1 MSVRIVVGTQWG
13 DEGKGKVVD
22 ILSEES
28 DIVARYQGGAN
39 AGHTVVIDN
48 HKFILHLIPTGIL
61 HSDKICVIGN
71 GVVLD
76 LNQFFFE
83 LDELEK
89 KGINTVGRLLVSDS
103 AHLVMP
109 YHKLIEKLNEEKKGE
124 EKIGTTKK
132 GIGPA
137 YLDKI
142 GRVGIRVADLFDEEV
157 FKKKLKLNF
166 ELKKFFWENFSWE
179 ELKDLEKNSEDIL
192 KFREKLKPLVVDSSV
207 YLNDAIKQGKN
218 ILLES
223 AQGTLLDIDFGTY
236 PYATSSHTTAGGA
249 CIGTGIGPTFIDE
262 IIGVAK
268 AYTTRVGNG
277 PFPTELREGAGDMLR
292 KKGEEFGATTGRPR
306 RCGWLDL
313 VILKHSV
320 RVNGIKKLAITKLD
334 VLDELESILVCIGYK
349 YKDKTFDEFPNDL
362 NTLNNC
368 EPVYEKLSGW
378 GKATCG
384 LTNYNDLPE
393 KAKSYLDFI
402 EKSLKVPIFMVS
414 TGSKREETIL
424 V

>member
-28 DIVARYQGGAN
+28 DIVVRYQGGAN

-179 ELKDLEKNSEDIL
+179 ELKDLEKKSEDIL

-207 YLNDAIKQGKN
+207 YLNDAITKGKN

-249 CIGTGIGPTFIDE
+249 CIGSGIGPTFIDE
-262 IIGVAK
+262 VIGVAK

-277 PFPTELREGAGDMLR
+277 PFPTELREGVGDMLR

-313 VILKHSV
+313 VILKHSI
-320 RVNGIKKLAITKLD
+320 RVNGIDKLVITKLD
-334 VLDELESILVCIGYK
+334 VLDELESILVCVGYK
-349 YKDKTFDEFPNDL
+349 YKGKTLDEFPNDL

-368 EPVYEKLSGW
+368 EPIYEKLSGW
-378 GKATCG
+378 KKATCG

-402 EKSLKVPIFMVS
+402 QKSLKVPIFMVS
-414 TGSKREETIL
+414 TGSKREETIM

>member
-22 ILSEES
+22 ILSEGS
-28 DIVARYQGGAN
+28 DIVVRYQGGAN

-61 HSDKICVIGN
+61 HPDKICVIGN

-207 YLNDAIKQGKN
+207 YLNDAITKGKN

-249 CIGTGIGPTFIDE
+249 CIGSGIGPTFIDE
-262 IIGVAK
+262 VIGVAK

-277 PFPTELREGAGDMLR
+277 PFPTELREGVGDMLR

-334 VLDELESILVCIGYK
+334 VLDELGSILVCVGYK
-349 YKDKTFDEFPNDL
+349 YKGKTLDEFPNDL

-368 EPVYEKLSGW
+368 EPIYEKLSGW
-378 GKATCG
+378 KKPTCG
-384 LTNYNDLPE
+384 LTNYNDLPK

-402 EKSLKVPIFMVS
+402 QKSLKVPIFMVS
-414 TGSKREETIL
+414 TGSKREETII

>member
-179 ELKDLEKNSEDIL
+179 ELKDLEKKSEDIL

-262 IIGVAK
+262 VIGVVK

-277 PFPTELREGAGDMLR
+277 PFPTELKEGVGDMLR

-334 VLDELESILVCIGYK
+334 VLDELESILVCVGYK
-349 YKDKTFDEFPNDL
+349 YKDKTYDEFPNDL

-368 EPVYEKLSGW
+368 EPIYEKLSGW
-378 GKATCG
+378 KKATCG

-414 TGSKREETIL
+414 TGCKREETII

>member
-61 HSDKICVIGN
+61 HPDKICVIGN

-76 LNQFFFE
+76 LNQLFFE

-89 KGINTVGRLLVSDS
+89 KGINTVERLLVSDS

-166 ELKKFFWENFSWE
+166 ELKKFLLEKLSFD
-179 ELKDLEKNSEDIL
+179 ELKNLEKKSEDIL

-249 CIGTGIGPTFIDE
+249 CIGSGIGPTFINE
-262 IIGVAK
+262 VIGVAK

-277 PFPTELREGAGDMLR
+277 PFPTELREGVGDMLR

-320 RVNGIKKLAITKLD
+320 RVNGIDKLVITKLD
-334 VLDELESILVCIGYK
+334 VLDELGSILVCVGYK
-349 YKDKTFDEFPNDL
+349 YKDKTLDEFPNDL

-368 EPVYEKLSGW
+368 EPIYEKLSGW
-378 GKATCG
+378 KKATCG

-402 EKSLKVPIFMVS
+402 QKSLKVPIFMVS
-414 TGSKREETIL
+414 TGSKREETIM